1 MLCGIW
7 IGYSREM
14 LKPAVVLD
22 SPGGPVV
29 AEPLDVAKEKKAREK
44 KENRLVSRLSSR
56 VLKESFGTQIT

>member
-1 MLCGIW
+1 
-7 IGYSREM
+7 M